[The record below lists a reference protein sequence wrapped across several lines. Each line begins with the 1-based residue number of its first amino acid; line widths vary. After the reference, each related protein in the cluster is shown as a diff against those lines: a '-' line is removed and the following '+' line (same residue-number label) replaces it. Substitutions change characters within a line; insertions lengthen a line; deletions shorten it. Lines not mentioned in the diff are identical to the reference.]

1 MDLLHVLVTLI
12 PFVTADRLIH
22 FAKIIGVDVKLDRES
37 PTLPLIGPPCLF
49 ADNGANNVESPSPT
63 IFHLNNTETS
73 YWVLPLAL
81 KVGLKN
87 KRSSSPAV
95 TPILEGADIT
105 LTFSKRNRLDLKL
118 TNVLGENNIS
128 SLILKPWKENVTVSN
143 M

>member
-1 MDLLHVLVTLI
+1 MDLLQVLVTLI

-81 KVGLKN
+81 NVGLKN
-87 KRSSSPAV
+87 NKSSSPLL
-95 TPILEGADIT
+95 TPIPEGAERIF
-105 LTFSKRNRLDLKL
+105 TFSNRSKCDLKL
-118 TNVLGENNIS
+118 TKVLGENNIS